1 MEKTLFPADTYIVKN
16 ATILKKEDRDILIR
30 LYEPVI
36 GSTAVS
42 LYFTLWSNLD
52 TSEIISTEKTH

>member
-1 MEKTLFPADTYIVKN
+1 MEGEKMAQNLFPADTYIVKN
-16 ATILKKEDRDILIR
+16 ATILKKEDEDVLIK

-42 LYFTLWSNLD
+42 L
-52 TSEIISTEKTH
+52 